1 MHWSWVRIPIVWICI
16 ILKKR
21 FVSQE
26 LNIWGSVNSGVISIR
41 KRVQKLLIIISQVLV
56 FWSSI
61 RWMLITIS
69 SYSVLWSD
77 IWTRTDSMAF
87 RELWSIGIWLID
99 LRDLSEN
106 QEWTDKM
113 IFECMYQK
121 VNKSQSLTGR
131 NFGLKLWSK
140 VDIRE
145 NAVICWEKLE
155 ESGENKVSCIL
166 SNFRLRKFF

>member
-1 MHWSWVRIPIVWICI
+1 MHWSCVRDFPIVWICT

-21 FVSQE
+21 FVSQK
-26 LNIWGSVNSGVISIR
+26 LNIWGSANSGVISIR

-77 IWTRTDSMAF
+77 IWTRADSMAF

-106 QEWTDKM
+106 QERTDKM

-121 VNKSQSLTGR
+121 VNK
-131 NFGLKLWSK
+131 KSK
-140 VDIRE
+140 FDRAE
-145 NAVICWEKLE
+145 
-155 ESGENKVSCIL
+155 
-166 SNFRLRKFF
+166 FRVKIMVKSRHLRKCDQLLRKIERIGWKWGFLHFK

>member
-1 MHWSWVRIPIVWICI
+1 MHWSWVRDFPIVWICT

-106 QEWTDKM
+106 QERTDKM
-113 IFECMYQK
+113 IFERVYQK
-121 VNKSQSLTGR
+121 VNKSQSLTGWTSGQ
-131 NFGLKLWSK
+131 NYGQKSTF
-140 VDIRE
+140 
-145 NAVICWEKLE
+145 EKMRSFAE
-155 ESGENKVSCIL
+155 KN
-166 SNFRLRKFF
+166 RKNRVKMRFLAF